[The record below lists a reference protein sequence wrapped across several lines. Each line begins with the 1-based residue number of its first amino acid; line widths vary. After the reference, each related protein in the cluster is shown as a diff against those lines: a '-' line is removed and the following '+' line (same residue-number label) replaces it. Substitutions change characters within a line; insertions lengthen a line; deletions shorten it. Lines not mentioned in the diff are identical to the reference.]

1 MSTMKYLLSLLTVML
16 LAACATPE
24 GEGYPSLAIRG
35 AERVTG
41 QLDAPAAP
49 SYVPPATPVEVLD
62 RLDQLVALAAD
73 AHAEFLSEADRTQRL
88 VSAASGAAVAT
99 DRWADAQ
106 VALAE
111 LELARSDA
119 MVALADLDRL
129 YAEASV
135 EAEETVRIAA
145 AREDVIAMVE
155 AENTV
160 IDSLLA
166 TLR

>member
-1 MSTMKYLLSLLTVML
+1 MRIHALSPLVLLLPLT
-16 LAACATPE
+16 ACATPASE
-24 GEGYPSLAIRG
+24 DYPSLAIRD

-49 SYVPPATPVEVLD
+49 PYVPPATPAEVLD
-62 RLDQLVALAAD
+62 RLDQLVSLATV
-73 AHAEFLSEADRTQRL
+73 AHDMFLAEADRTRRM
-88 VSAASGAAVAT
+88 VSTANGAAVAS

-111 LELARSDA
+111 LESARSLA

-129 YAEASV
+129 YVDASV
-135 EAEETVRIAA
+135 EAEETARIAA

-166 TLR
+166 TRR